1 MCMRTYA
8 YLMFMYARAFV
19 CACVRSRV
27 RARARACVRACVCI
41 RVCSSLYDRPQRVSL
56 YEMNLNP
63 ETCLFFFI
71 HTFIYLSLPSVLH
84 PHLWRSQRPLA
95 VFNTLHLLIADFLIF
110 NFRRYFNNAP
120 IISRAGYLALFS
132 QFYICLLFRLIFN
145 VVFHGDL
152 LLWRTLLY

>member
-19 CACVRSRV
+19 CAC
-27 RARARACVRACVCI
+27 A
-41 RVCSSLYDRPQRVSL
+41 
-56 YEMNLNP
+56 
-63 ETCLFFFI
+63 
-71 HTFIYLSLPSVLH
+71 
-84 PHLWRSQRPLA
+84 RSQRPLA